1 MFQCKH
7 VCFVRKTRLNYYCI
21 LFFFFHNDHKASSVN
36 ASQTIYLK
44 QYITYICN
52 TSLCIC
58 SFKRKV
64 CKLEKQ
70 TLISLVIQAGKKMNK

>member
-21 LFFFFHNDHKASSVN
+21 LFFFHNDDKASSVN

-44 QYITYICN
+44 QFITYICN

-64 CKLEKQ
+64 CKLKK
-70 TLISLVIQAGKKMNK
+70 TDTNFISNTSWEKMNK